1 MRRALLI
8 GINDYPNGH
17 ALHGCIEDINN
28 LAHSIER
35 NGDGAKNFDVK
46 KCPNLKNSDDA
57 IKQIKQLFHDDAEV
71 ALFYFSG
78 HGYIDADG
86 GQLVFPD
93 DILEP
98 SRIKG
103 IKMSELMDIVN
114 QSRAKSKIV
123 VLDCC
128 HAGFIGKGSS
138 TTPCSTLNTGVSI
151 LTACRE
157 DEYAN
162 ELGGHGV
169 FTELLC
175 SALKGGAADF
185 CGNIT
190 IGSIYSYIDRSLG
203 AWDQR
208 PIFKTNVTEFVPI
221 KKVNPTIEMSEIRKL
236 TELFSDA
243 NTHLSLDPSFEFTNS
258 PDYKHEIV
266 APFASN
272 DNVQIFKTLQKLQS
286 IGFVEPVGEQHMYFA
301 AMNSKGCRLTE
312 LGKYY
317 WRLVRN
323 NRL

>member
-1 MRRALLI
+1 MIKPSSFTHDWICKVSKENKADRILVEKAIRAL
-8 GINDYPNGH
+8 
-17 ALHGCIEDINN
+17 
-28 LAHSIER
+28 
-35 NGDGAKNFDVK
+35 
-46 KCPNLKNSDDA
+46 
-57 IKQIKQLFHDDAEV
+57 
-71 ALFYFSG
+71 
-78 HGYIDADG
+78 
-86 GQLVFPD
+86 
-93 DILEP
+93 
-98 SRIKG
+98 
-103 IKMSELMDIVN
+103 
-114 QSRAKSKIV
+114 
-123 VLDCC
+123 
-128 HAGFIGKGSS
+128 
-138 TTPCSTLNTGVSI
+138 
-151 LTACRE
+151 

-203 AWDQR
+203 AWDHR

-221 KKVNPTIEMSEIRKL
+221 KKVNPTIEMSEIRKI
-236 TELFSDA
+236 TELFFDA
-243 NTHLSLDPSFEFTNS
+243 NTHLSLNPSFEFTNR
-258 PDYKHEIV
+258 PDYKHKIV